1 MSGETERESLVE
13 LADDAYEAI
22 RAINHATI
30 TCPRGLPA
38 PIVYGMLG
46 SLKLGMGYSLN
57 QALNQLGDNLARS
70 LDHYD
75 VYEDDGREPAE
86 SVAIA
91 RDHMLAAAALAAQIG
106 EHLAAAQNAIARQ
119 GYRD

>member
-1 MSGETERESLVE
+1 MSGETLVE
-13 LADDAYEAI
+13 LADQAYEAI

-38 PIVYGMLG
+38 PVVYGMLG
-46 SLKLGMGYSLN
+46 SLKLGVGYSLN

-70 LDHYD
+70 LDHFD
-75 VYEDDGREPAE
+75 AYEDDGGEPAA

-91 RDHMLAAAALAAQIG
+91 RDHMLAAAVLAAQIG
-106 EHLAAAQNAIARQ
+106 AELSAAQNAIARQ
-119 GYRD
+119 GYRE